1 MMRDDL
7 DLYIE
12 ERTKENPR
20 FKATL
25 AEEEKELELAIEMQN
40 MLTEWRKHAG
50 LTSAQVAEKM
60 GIKPPTVSKIER
72 NIVKASIDTLSRYAR
87 ACGVNDIKISLPL
100 TK

>member
-1 MMRDDL
+1 MRDDL

-40 MLTEWRKHAG
+40 
-50 LTSAQVAEKM
+50 
-60 GIKPPTVSKIER
+60 I
-72 NIVKASIDTLSRYAR
+72 
-87 ACGVNDIKISLPL
+87 
-100 TK
+100 

>member
-1 MMRDDL
+1 MRDDL

-12 ERTKENPR
+12 ERTKENSQ
-20 FKATL
+20 FKAAL
-25 AEEEKELELAIEMQN
+25 AEEEKELELMIEMQN
-40 MLTEWRKHAG
+40 MLAEWRRNAG

-87 ACGVNDIKISLPL
+87 ACGVNDIKISL
-100 TK
+100 

>member
-20 FKATL
+20 FKAAL

-40 MLTEWRKHAG
+40 ILAEWRKNAE

-87 ACGVNDIKISLPL
+87 ACGVNDINISL
-100 TK
+100 

>member
-1 MMRDDL
+1 MRDDL

-12 ERTKENPR
+12 ERTKENSQ
-20 FKATL
+20 FKAAL
-25 AEEEKELELAIEMQN
+25 AEEEKELELMIAMQN
-40 MLTEWRKHAG
+40 MLAEWRKNAG

-87 ACGVNDIKISLPL
+87 ACGVHDIKISL
-100 TK
+100 

>member
-12 ERTKENPR
+12 ARTQENPR
-20 FKATL
+20 FKAAL

-40 MLTEWRKHAG
+40 MLAEWRKNAG

-60 GIKPPTVSKIER
+60 GIKPPTVSKIEK

-87 ACGVNDIKISLPL
+87 ACGVNDIKISL
-100 TK
+100 

>member
-1 MMRDDL
+1 MRDDL

-12 ERTKENPR
+12 ERTEENPR
-20 FKATL
+20 FKAAL
-25 AEEEKELELAIEMQN
+25 AEEEKDLELAIEMQN
-40 MLTEWRKHAG
+40 MLAEWRKNAG

-87 ACGVNDIKISLPL
+87 ACGVNDINISL
-100 TK
+100 

>member
-20 FKATL
+20 FKAAL

-40 MLTEWRKHAG
+40 ILSEWRKNAG

-72 NIVKASIDTLSRYAR
+72 NIVKASIYTLSRYAR
-87 ACGVNDIKISLPL
+87 ACGVNDINISL
-100 TK
+100 